1 MSRHEPV
8 STRDASHGE
17 VAAGLGAAVR
27 RCRLEA
33 GLSITALAE
42 LTELTQPFISQ
53 LEHGK
58 TVPSLTTLYRMAS
71 ALGVTPQELL
81 AGIDPGQGGVR
92 AVPAGQGPHYPM
104 SDEPGSVARLLVAR
118 AHLGLEVVEYEL
130 ESGFRTEGW
139 FEHGGTDFVYVLRG
153 GLLVEIGDGRTER
166 VKAGDALEYP
176 GIVPHRW
183 SAIGLRPVKLLLVG
197 IAHN

>member
-1 MSRHEPV
+1 MPRHQPG
-8 STRDASHGE
+8 SKKDASHGE

-27 RCRLEA
+27 RARLKA
-33 GLSITALAE
+33 GLSLTALAE

-58 TVPSLTTLYRMAS
+58 TAPSLTTLYRMAS

-81 AGIDPGQGGVR
+81 AGIDEGHPDVR

-104 SDEPGSVARLLVAR
+104 SDEPGSIARLLVAR
-118 AHLGLEVVEYEL
+118 AHLGLEVIEYEL
-130 ESGFRTEGW
+130 DAQFEAQAW

-153 GLLVEIGDGRTER
+153 RVRVELGDGRAER
-166 VKAGDALEYP
+166 VRAGDALEYP
-176 GIVPHRW
+176 GMVPHRW
-183 SAIGLRPVKLLLVG
+183 SAVGRHPVKLLLVG
-197 IAHN
+197 IAH

>member
-1 MSRHEPV
+1 MPRNEPL
-8 STRDASHGE
+8 SKRDASHGE

-27 RCRLEA
+27 RCRLKA

-42 LTELTQPFISQ
+42 MTALTQPFISQ

-81 AGIDPGQGGVR
+81 AGLDPGQGGVR

-104 SDEPGSVARLLVAR
+104 SDEPGSIARLLVAR
-118 AHLGLEVVEYEL
+118 AHLGLEVVEYEIDA
-130 ESGFRTEGW
+130 GFRAEAW
-139 FEHGGTDFVYVLRG
+139 FEHGGTDFLYVLRG
-153 GLLVEIGDGRTER
+153 RVLVELGDGRAER
-166 VKAGDALEYP
+166 VGSGDALEYP

-183 SAIGLRPVKLLLVG
+183 SALGTRPVKLLLLG
-197 IAHN
+197 IAH